1 MAPKPPV
8 YATPTLA
15 RRIVFTKRLQLN
27 GLLSV
32 ASGMPLGWVFNTFQ
46 FFLVDLGVTRAQIGL
61 LSSVSL
67 PWTLKFLWAPLVDR
81 YALPWPGRRRS
92 WIIVSQLA
100 LAGAFGALA
109 AFAWRLLQAKGAGG
123 LPPGTPLLLGVLALL
138 VAFLSATQDIA
149 YDAYTVEFLRPE
161 EHGAAPGVRAI
172 YYRLG
177 MLLAGAVAVGL
188 SDVLGWPLVFLL
200 IGAVFAAFTLV
211 VLANPE
217 PERPAAPPRSL
228 GKAVVEPFTQFFR
241 RSDAIPVALF
251 LLLYKV
257 GDNMAGTMVNPFL
270 KDLCLSNTEAGAAV
284 KTVGTIATIAG
295 ISLATGLL
303 TRMGLGR
310 ALWIF
315 GVAQA
320 AANLLYAAAALSRNA
335 PLQSALCAGAPSI
348 GAATRL
354 WVYAGIAGEQGA
366 QAMASVAQGALLL
379 RICDR
384 QHAATQFALLSSIF
398 ALGRWGAGLPSG
410 FLVQSLGYPAFFTVC
425 ATVMALPGFVFL
437 NRIAPF
443 GSREVAV
450 AKSGSELA

>member
-1 MAPKPPV
+1 M
-8 YATPTLA
+8 A

-27 GLLSV
+27 GLLSIP
-32 ASGMPLGWVFNTFQ
+32 SGMPLGWVFSTFQ

-81 YALPWPGRRRS
+81 FALPWPGRRRS
-92 WIIVSQLA
+92 WMIVSQLA
-100 LAGAFGALA
+100 LAGTFGALA
-109 AFAWRLLQAKGAGG
+109 ALAWRLLAARHAGG
-123 LPPGTPLLLGVLALL
+123 LPAGTPVLLGVLALA

-188 SDVLGWPLVFLL
+188 SDVLGWPIVFLL
-200 IGAVFAAFTLV
+200 LGGVFAAFTAV
-211 VLANPE
+211 VLASPE

-228 GKAVVEPFTQFFR
+228 GKAVVEPFAKFFR
-241 RSDAIPVALF
+241 RADALPLALF

-270 KDLCLSNTEAGAAV
+270 KDLCLSNAEAGAAV

-295 ISLATGLL
+295 ISVATGLL

-320 AANLLYAAAALSRNA
+320 AANLLYAFAALSRHA
-335 PLQSALCAGAPSI
+335 PLQIAACGGAP
-348 GAATRL
+348 AVDAVTRM
-354 WVYAGIAGEQGA
+354 WIYAGIAGEQGA

-379 RICDR
+379 KICDR
-384 QHAATQFALLSSIF
+384 QHAATQFALLSSLF

-410 FLVQSLGYPAFFTVC
+410 YLVEALGYPTFFALC
-425 ATVMALPGFVFL
+425 ATAMALPGFFFL
-437 NRIAPF
+437 HRIAPF
-443 GSREVAV
+443 GAREVAI
-450 AKSGSELA
+450 AEPGGTASPPRGA

>member
-1 MAPKPPV
+1 MP
-8 YATPTLA
+8 

-32 ASGMPLGWVFNTFQ
+32 PSGMPLGWVFSTFQ
-46 FFLVDLGVTRAQIGL
+46 FFLVDLGLSRAQIGL

-67 PWTLKFLWAPLVDR
+67 PWTLKFLWAPFVDR

-92 WIIVSQLA
+92 WMILSQIA
-100 LAGAFGALA
+100 LAGAFGVLA
-109 AFAWRLLQAKGAGG
+109 AFAWKLLAARHATGA
-123 LPPGTPLLLGVLALL
+123 LPAGAPVLLGVLALA

-149 YDAYTVEFLRPE
+149 YDAYTVEFLRTE

-188 SDVLGWPLVFLL
+188 SDVLGWPLVFGLL
-200 IGAVFAAFTLV
+200 GAVFLAFTAV
-211 VLANPE
+211 VLASPE

-241 RSDAIPVALF
+241 RGDAVPVALF
-251 LLLYKV
+251 LLLYKI

-270 KDLCLSNTEAGAAV
+270 KDLCLSNAEAGAAV

-295 ISLATGLL
+295 ISVATGLL

-320 AANLLYAAAALSRNA
+320 AANLLYAAAALSRHA
-335 PLQSALCAGAPSI
+335 PLQVAACGAAPAVD
-348 GAATRL
+348 AATRL

-384 QHAATQFALLSSIF
+384 QHAATQFALLSSLF

-410 FLVQSLGYPAFFTVC
+410 YLVEALGYPTFFVLC
-425 ATVMALPGFVFL
+425 ATAMALPGFLFL
-437 NRIAPF
+437 QRLAPF
-443 GSREVAV
+443 GAREVAIAAPAV
-450 AKSGSELA
+450 DG